1 MLKQELKKI
10 FIKRYYAVI
19 LLALLAAE
27 IILCVVQSNKE
38 GLSGFNKEAYA
49 RFVETYA
56 GEITAEK
63 EKLLETSFLYLDNAD
78 DLRMLG
84 EQFYQSGDITSEELA
99 QLQAE
104 LQQYMSG
111 RTGLGVFREHYAYAS
126 AKPGREIINN
136 EAWREIFA
144 NDTADLIIVL
154 AIIVF
159 TVSAF
164 VAENETNF
172 TLLRLTTPKGRKAL
186 YRADLAIGMFSS
198 ALFSVLCSA
207 LRLGVG
213 QIKWDL
219 HDFGAPL
226 ESLEVFENTPFAGTL
241 LGGYLTAALLK
252 ALGAAVFVAICFI
265 LGNLFTSS
273 VTVLLAGLLSV
284 LLPQYVLRDARI
296 YYVSP
301 VSLLRGM
308 GFLYGNVILEE
319 ASELPFTVS
328 EAAGAMALPVSLLI
342 AALIVLCAFLFCKKR
357 GAVK

>member
-56 GEITAEK
+56 GENTEEK

-186 YRADLAIGMFSS
+186 YRADLAIGICTSAFFSI
-198 ALFSVLCSA
+198 LCS
-207 LRLGVG
+207 
-213 QIKWDL
+213 
-219 HDFGAPL
+219 
-226 ESLEVFENTPFAGTL
+226 ENGTCMISVRRWKVWRC
-241 LGGYLTAALLK
+241 LK
-252 ALGAAVFVAICFI
+252 
-265 LGNLFTSS
+265 TH
-273 VTVLLAGLLSV
+273 
-284 LLPQYVLRDARI
+284 R
-296 YYVSP
+296 SP
-301 VSLLRGM
+301 VRCWADISRQR
-308 GFLYGNVILEE
+308 F
-319 ASELPFTVS
+319 
-328 EAAGAMALPVSLLI
+328 
-342 AALIVLCAFLFCKKR
+342 
-357 GAVK
+357 